1 MHLKEVANFGPKLTT
16 FRPQDPKPLAK
27 PFEAKAKAI
36 GKAIQGQSQSHWQSH
51 SRPKP
56 KPLAKPFKAKAKA
69 IGKAIQGFAKIHP
82 IKEAT
87 FPLQIIPPSGINLSH
102 GSLMTE

>member
-27 PFEAKAKAI
+27 PFKAKA
-36 GKAIQGQSQSHWQSH
+36 
-51 SRPKP
+51 

-69 IGKAIQGFAKIHP
+69 KAKVIGKAIQSHSKPKPSQSQSQGFAKIHP

-87 FPLQIIPPSGINLSH
+87 FPLQFIPPSGINLSH